1 MGMLVLAV
9 PAAIGSLILFG
20 GLAWLVAIQTTE
32 GQATGNWMH
41 MTLSSACGT
50 SHQAAMLSRLTDY
63 GLQGQFT
70 SDGSLSFQGPG
81 LEDDRTHMP
90 RALTRPGR
98 FELWQN
104 GAVKYTRFKEAG
116 VQISLQGPATA
127 ILMLEETPD
136 PDGLEL
142 RIDGQPV
149 EMEMNGNEV
158 QLHITEEGSQKALRQ
173 ATDWV
178 VSMRYPLPCEVQVLD
193 VREGP

>member
-1 MGMLVLAV
+1 
-9 PAAIGSLILFG
+9 
-20 GLAWLVAIQTTE
+20 
-32 GQATGNWMH
+32 
-41 MTLSSACGT
+41 
-50 SHQAAMLSRLTDY
+50 
-63 GLQGQFT
+63 
-70 SDGSLSFQGPG
+70 
-81 LEDDRTHMP
+81 
-90 RALTRPGR
+90 
-98 FELWQN
+98 
-104 GAVKYTRFKEAG
+104 
-116 VQISLQGPATA
+116 A

>member
-1 MGMLVLAV
+1 MLVLAV

-32 GQATGNWMH
+32 GTATGGWLH
-41 MTLSSACGT
+41 MKLSSSCGS

-63 GLQGQFT
+63 GLQGNFEP
-70 SDGSLSFQGPG
+70 DGSLSFQGPG
-81 LEDDRTHMP
+81 MEDDATHMP
-90 RALTRPGR
+90 QALVRPGR

-104 GAVKYTRFKEAG
+104 GSVKYTRFKDAG
-116 VQISLQGPATA
+116 VQISLQGTATA
-127 ILMLEETPD
+127 IVMLEETPD

-158 QLHITEEGSQKALRQ
+158 QLHITEETSQKALRQ

-178 VSMRYPLPCEVQVLD
+178 VSLRYPLPCEVRVLT
-193 VREGP
+193 VE